1 MLRVFEADRADVS
14 NFSTLYLFVDLFY
27 LPLISNQVV
36 VCLYTRYRLIGR
48 KEKYRKEEEAYREA
62 TDGISFGLY

>member
-1 MLRVFEADRADVS
+1 MLRVFEADGADVS
-14 NFSTLYLFVDLFY
+14 NFSTPYLFVDLFY
-27 LPLISNQVV
+27 LPLASNQVV

-48 KEKYRKEEEAYREA
+48 KEKHRKEEEAHREA